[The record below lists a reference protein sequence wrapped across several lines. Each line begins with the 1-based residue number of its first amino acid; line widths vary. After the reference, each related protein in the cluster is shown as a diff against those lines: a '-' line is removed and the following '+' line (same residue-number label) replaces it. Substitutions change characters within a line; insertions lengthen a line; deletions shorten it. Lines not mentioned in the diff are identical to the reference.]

1 MATITSGAQLPETCD
16 NYYGLLGISPF
27 ETDTRLI
34 EVRLRELMREAR
46 KYQVGQ
52 YSARAERCMELV
64 AQAKSTLLSE
74 TLKKKYDENLREQLG
89 LPPVMVMASFP
100 NRVEVAAVQ
109 QARSRWTMIGIG
121 GGALV
126 LLGAF
131 VASIVFM
138 GDEQP
143 DFTEGVAPVSSTSGT
158 RNASEPPPPD
168 LRSATQIA
176 SNTPTTERP
185 RHPPEGTRSPPTKTP
200 ASGSSN
206 SESPKKTPVPS
217 TTSAGSSEPATS
229 PTTDPTPTKTG
240 DPPST
245 TTPGGTTQTT
255 TKPADP
261 DATKPTITGPDLG
274 LSKSEVLSSLRVL
287 RTAKQKDSKAWVE
300 ALRLIRFG
308 QQAFADDKSFQRQL
322 QTEITAQKRVF
333 KQVASAIKD

>member
-89 LPPVMVMASFP
+89 LPPVMVMASLP
-100 NRVEVAAVQ
+100 NRIEVAATQ
-109 QARSRWTMIGIG
+109 QAQSRWTMIGIG
-121 GGALV
+121 GGVCV

-131 VASIVFM
+131 VASVMFL

-143 DFTEGVAPVSSTSGT
+143 DFNEGVAPVSPAGGT
-158 RNASEPPPPD
+158 RTATEPPPPD

-176 SNTPTTERP
+176 SNTPTPERP
-185 RHPPEGTRSPPTKTP
+185 KHPPEGTRSPPTKNPVSKTSNNETPTKTP
-200 ASGSSN
+200 A
-206 SESPKKTPVPS
+206 TP
-217 TTSAGSSEPATS
+217 TTSAGTTEPATS
-229 PTTDPTPTKTG
+229 PATDPAPTKTG
-240 DPPST
+240 DPAPK
-245 TTPGGTTQTT
+245 TTPGGTTQTST
-255 TKPADP
+255 RPADP
-261 DATKPTITGPDLG
+261 DVTKPTITGPDLG

-287 RTAKQKDSKAWVE
+287 RTSKQKDSKAWVE